1 MKSIDPLAGNN
12 DIFGQVYD
20 HLYQKY
26 LFWFISFIRV
36 GSVNP
41 FHHIAIDVLK
51 DVSVH
56 CFWLHI
62 ISGIFGGP
70 AFNLSTAVVQ
80 NGDTY
85 LTIGLFF
92 SPKISSASSLSNS
105 NSYRRECNYSIYLC
119 SFNS

>member
-1 MKSIDPLAGNN
+1 LKSIDPLAGNN

-41 FHHIAIDVLK
+41 FHHNAIDVLK

-70 AFNLSTAVVQ
+70 AFNLFTEVVQ

-92 SPKISSASSLSNS
+92 NPNIS
-105 NSYRRECNYSIYLC
+105 
-119 SFNS
+119 